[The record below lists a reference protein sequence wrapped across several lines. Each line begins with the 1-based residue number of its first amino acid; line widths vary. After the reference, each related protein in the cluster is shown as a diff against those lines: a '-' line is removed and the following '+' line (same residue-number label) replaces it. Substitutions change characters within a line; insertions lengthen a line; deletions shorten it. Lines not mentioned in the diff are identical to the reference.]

1 MDLFGLAIERMLA
14 QSSSDNT
21 EEEQPPQN
29 VGEIVGTSHNPTN
42 NNTQKSR
49 SITININISIG
60 SSSKSST
67 RNTDY
72 DDYETRMWKRFYRS
86 TGV

>member
-14 QSSSDNT
+14 QSSSDDT
-21 EEEQPPQN
+21 EEEQSTQN
-29 VGEIVGTSHNPTN
+29 VGEIVGTSHNPT